1 MSPPAPPAA
10 VPWQRRLRRR
20 YKATKRYIVYLTAR
34 ALTGLVFVLP
44 TSWAVALGAGF
55 GRLAGRILGRLRGL
69 AQTQLEDRLGLPPF
83 EARRVAREVFAN
95 VGRVGAEIVLMPRL
109 AAGIEGYVQLP
120 GPDAA
125 CLQAALQE
133 GKGAL
138 VVTAHLG
145 NWELLA
151 QRLVAAGHEAVT
163 LARKS
168 PNPYI
173 GAWLLRRREAAGL
186 RTLNRGGGETVK
198 GMLAALRRGAL
209 LGVLIDQDTRVDT
222 VHVPFFG
229 RPAATPI
236 AAAKLV
242 LRRQIPV
249 LAVFIHRQGQG
260 HRLSVTRVAL
270 PQAGDRTAQ
279 AVELTATLTRHI
291 EEAVRKSPAEWVWFH
306 ERWKTPPTA

>member
-1 MSPPAPPAA
+1 MSPGPNGPS
-10 VPWQRRLRRR
+10 WQRRLRRR
-20 YKATKRYIVYLTAR
+20 YKAIKRFTVYVLAR
-34 ALTGLVFVLP
+34 GFAALVLLLP
-44 TSWAVALGAGF
+44 TSWVLAVGAAV
-55 GRLAGRILGRLRGL
+55 GRLAGLLMGRLRVR
-69 AQTQLEDRLGLPPF
+69 AQTQLREHLDLSEGD
-83 EARRVAREVFAN
+83 ARRVAGDVFAN

-109 AAGIEGYVQLP
+109 LKALPTYVQLRAE
-120 GPDAA
+120 DEAR
-125 CLQAALQE
+125 LEQALAE

-151 QRLVAAGHEAVT
+151 QRLVATGHEAVT

-173 GAWLLRRREAAGL
+173 GRWLVARRQAGGL
-186 RTLNRGGGETVK
+186 MTLNRGGSQTIR

-209 LGVLIDQDTRVDT
+209 LGVLIDQDTKVDT

-229 RPAATPI
+229 APAATPV

-249 LAVFIHRQGQG
+249 LAVFIQRVPGG
-260 HRLSVTRVAL
+260 HRLRVQRVAL
-270 PQAGDRTAQ
+270 PLEGDRQEQVVA
-279 AVELTATLTRHI
+279 LTADLTAYI
-291 EEAVRKSPAEWVWFH
+291 EAAVRDSPAEWVWFH
-306 ERWKTPPTA
+306 ERWKTAPSDA